1 MNIVINIVELSST
14 LALNKITEEI
24 LSTNQELTEED
35 VEKIIYQEQEGSII
49 FREEF
54 QTKFEQYYDEFWELV
69 EKAIPEQFL
78 NKNNSK

>member
-1 MNIVINIVELSST
+1 MNVVINIVELAST

-35 VEKIIYQEQEGSII
+35 IERIIYQEDENDII

-54 QTKFEQYYDEFWELV
+54 QTKFEQYYDEFWEMI

-78 NKNNSK
+78 NEK